1 MGAVAFLAPGLAL
14 LVAIPLA
21 LQLCALNELPLLSR
35 DAALVFGFLFSGA
48 LASSAL
54 FLVVIAA
61 VGYRFPRRSRPP
73 RLPTRPLWIAV
84 LVVASLSALIWRPT
98 LRPAEPP
105 APSLFPAP
113 HPGRLLLIGVDGLC
127 WETLR
132 RWRNQERNQDL
143 EWLLDRGYL
152 GPLKTITPTDSPLLW
167 TTIATGVPPEQHGVK
182 SFRTFEFPALDRAR
196 LEVPAWPGRNYL
208 MRALL
213 RLGLA
218 QLRPTSS
225 LDMRRR
231 PFWEIVCRPER
242 PCDVVGFWATWPPQP
257 LFGRLVSDHFYF
269 VKSRGGDTWERTID
283 PYTAFPPHLERRLA
297 PFRIAP
303 EELSLERLLEF
314 VDLAGADSQDETVLR
329 ELRYGLAMDETHFA
343 LAEQFLDDGA
353 RNGVFAFYFR
363 GLDVVSHP
371 ALPFSELYPEVPAP
385 ASERRRFGKLVSR
398 YYAYVVSRIRRL
410 IERAGEETLVLI
422 ASDHGFER
430 EKEAYFNHH
439 FAPPGVLFALG
450 GGARPGTPPV
460 EAGVY
465 DIAPTILWLT
475 GYPPSLDMPGRPLV
489 ELFAELDRNLLAAA
503 ARPRSYGYRWR
514 TPPLKAPSNTQGE
527 QKMLEL
533 LRTLGYVR

>member
-21 LQLCALNELPLLSR
+21 LQVCALNELPLLSR
-35 DAALVFGFLFSGA
+35 DAALIFGFLFSGA
-48 LASSAL
+48 LAFSAL
-54 FLVVIAA
+54 FLVAIAA
-61 VGYRFPRRSRPP
+61 VSPRFLRRSPPGSLRP
-73 RLPTRPLWIAV
+73 RPLLGAV
-84 LVVASLSALIWRPT
+84 LAVAGLSALIWRPV

-105 APSLFPAP
+105 APRVFPAP

-132 RWRNQERNQDL
+132 RWRNQERNPDL
-143 EWLLDRGYL
+143 EWLLERGYL
-152 GPLKTITPTDSPLLW
+152 GPLATITPTDSPLVW
-167 TTIATGVPPEQHGVK
+167 TTIATGVPPEEHGVK
-182 SFRTFEFPALDRAR
+182 SFRTFEFPGLDRAR
-196 LEVPAWPGRNYL
+196 LEIPAWPGRSYL
-208 MRALL
+208 IRALM

-218 QLRPTSS
+218 QFRPASS

-257 LFGRLVSDHFYF
+257 LHGRLVSDHFYF
-269 VKSRGGDTWERTID
+269 IKSRGGGAWQQTLD
-283 PYTAFPPHLERRLA
+283 PYTTFPPQMERRLA
-297 PFRIAP
+297 PLRIAP
-303 EELSLERLLEF
+303 EELHLERLLEF

-385 ASERRRFGKLVSR
+385 AAERRRFGKLVSR
-398 YYAYVVSRIRRL
+398 YYAYVSSRIRRL
-410 IERAGEETLVLI
+410 VERSGQQTLVVI
-422 ASDHGFER
+422 VSDHGFER

-439 FAPPGVLFALG
+439 FAPPGVLIVLG
-450 GGARPGTPPV
+450 GGARP
-460 EAGVY
+460 EAVPAEASVY
-465 DIAPTILWLT
+465 DIAPTILWLA

-489 ELFAELDRNLLAAA
+489 DLFPEVDRSGLAAA
-503 ARPRSYGYRWR
+503 DRPRSYGYRWR
-514 TPPLKAPSNTQGE
+514 NPPFKAPSDPQSE

-533 LRTLGYVR
+533 LRTLGYIR